1 MNSNGF
7 SCIEI
12 CHILRPEIATELER
26 RLKGTRLEPAF
37 ALSFHAHIRSGKR
50 ACLDA
55 VPIEISCRDTNLKK
69 GRNNWLDLQPGK
81 GQE

>member
-1 MNSNGF
+1 MNPNGF

-12 CHILRPEIATELER
+12 GDIPRSKVATELER
-26 RLKGTRLEPAF
+26 RLKGTRLEPTF

-55 VPIEISCRDTNLKK
+55 VKIEISCRDANLKG
-69 GRNNWLDLQPGK
+69 GRNNLDLQPGK